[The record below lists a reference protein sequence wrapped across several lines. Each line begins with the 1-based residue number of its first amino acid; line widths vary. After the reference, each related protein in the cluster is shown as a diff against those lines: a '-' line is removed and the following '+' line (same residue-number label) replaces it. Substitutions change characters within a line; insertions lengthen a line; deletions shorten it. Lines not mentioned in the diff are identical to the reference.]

1 MNPFARRIWEKRNR
15 LLSRQKPN
23 NYRKAA
29 SSPRPYSFKTKRITP
44 AASVKA
50 DEFPGCFFCTFPYFE
65 YNKTNVEFILK
76 TEH

>member
-1 MNPFARRIWEKRNR
+1 MNPFARHIWERRNK
-15 LLSRQKPN
+15 LISHQKPN

-50 DEFPGCFFCTFPYFE
+50 DEFRGCFFYTFPYFE
-65 YNKTNVEFILK
+65 YNKTNVEFILE

>member
-1 MNPFARRIWEKRNR
+1 MNPFARHIWERRNK
-15 LLSRQKPN
+15 LISHQKPN

-44 AASVKA
+44 VASVKA
-50 DEFPGCFFCTFPYFE
+50 DEFRGCFFYTFPYFE
-65 YNKTNVEFILK
+65 YNKTNVEFILE